1 MSLDLV
7 RLVQIGLLEAYRKTN
22 ARIGRHTGRA
32 TWHVSE
38 YWRDAFH
45 WPPVSGR
52 IEFLGVL
59 TLRLYFV
66 LLSSVAL
73 G

>member
-7 RLVQIGLLEAYRKTN
+7 RLVKIGLLEAYRKTN
-22 ARIGRHTGRA
+22 TRKGRHTGRE
-32 TWHVSE
+32 TCLVSE
-38 YWRDAFH
+38 YWRNSFQGL
-45 WPPVSGR
+45 PVSDR

-66 LLSSVAL
+66 LKSSVAS